1 MPRKGLL
8 ISVDPCNS
16 ARFDQAAQQQ
26 LAAYLEDDNVWG
38 VALPALEAEGVSPD
52 RQEAVFSALAQA
64 AVKAQAAIVTVADA
78 AVDRQLQLLKQAQVD
93 FGRVVLVNG
102 LLGPEQIQP
111 WLDAGSYIAYD
122 GHVTY
127 RELPDV
133 RAAAKATPLER
144 ILCASNEP
152 SVAPAQIAQLPGGVE
167 DVVWPAGELVELHE
181 AFGREA
187 FMAVYDALLENAQE
201 VLGL

>member
-8 ISVDPCNS
+8 ITVDPCNS
-16 ARFDQAAQQQ
+16 ARFDEAAQQQ
-26 LAAYLEDDNVWG
+26 LAAYLGNAYIWG
-38 VALPALEAEGVSPD
+38 VALPALEAEGVPSD
-52 RQEAVFSALAQA
+52 QQEAVFDALARA
-64 AVKAQAAIVTVADA
+64 ATKAQVAIVTVADA
-78 AVDRQLQLLKQAQVD
+78 SADRQLQLLHQAQVD

-102 LLGPEQIQP
+102 LLGPDQIQP
-111 WLDAGSYIAYD
+111 WLEAGSYIAYD

-133 RAAAKATPLER
+133 RAAAKATPLDR

-152 SVAPAQIAQLPGGVE
+152 AVAPAQIAQIPGGVE

-187 FMAVYDALLENAQE
+187 FMTLYDALLENAQK